1 MNSAHAH
8 RTSEAKFRSLELRLE
23 ESEKAGQCVSQANF
37 KEKENTE
44 NKIKTLQEVK
54 KKLEVE
60 NNKLSNECTMLKHKL
75 K

>member
-1 MNSAHAH
+1 M
-8 RTSEAKFRSLELRLE
+8 E